1 MKKTGM
7 ILFILL
13 LMLSLS
19 TGCSNQEN
27 SITESNNTT
36 DNNLEQIS
44 NKASQSDADMFTD
57 RDYRTAYDENESIL
71 IHLNGD
77 SATASSNSV
86 KISGST
92 VQITEEATYIISGT
106 LNNGIILV
114 DAEDTAKLQI
124 VLNGVSIT
132 NESSAA
138 LYILSADKVFVT
150 LAEGT
155 ENTLANGGSFIAI
168 DENNID
174 AVVFSKQDLTFN
186 GTGNLI
192 ITSPNG
198 KGIVGK
204 DDLVFTGGNYTIN
217 TSSHGIEANDS
228 VRITGTT
235 QITVDAGKDGIHC
248 ENNDDTSLG
257 FIYISAGTL
266 NIEAEGDGIS
276 ASAYM
281 QIVDGT
287 FSVLAGGG
295 SENGSSQ
302 SSNTWG
308 AFMGGDMPPGQ
319 QSSSNTA
326 TTEDS
331 TSMKGIKT
339 SGTLNIFSGSFQ
351 INSSD
356 DCIHSNSSIT
366 IYGGTFELA
375 SGDDAVHADETL
387 TVTAC
392 DMNISESYEG
402 LEALHID
409 IQGGTIK
416 LVATD
421 DGLNAAGGTDSS
433 GTTGGRD
440 GMFGGGRGGMGGMNS
455 SSNGTIVISGGDL
468 YINASGDGIDANGS
482 LEISGGYTVIVG
494 PTQGDTATLDYDT
507 TATITGGTFIGTGS
521 ANMAQTFSSSQQ
533 GVIALSVGNQT
544 AGTNITLKDSNE
556 NILFD
561 FSPELPYNVVILSS
575 PDMISGETYTVTVGT
590 SSSSFEAK

>member
-198 KGIVGK
+198 NGIVGK
-204 DDLVFTGGNYTIN
+204 DDLVSTGGNYTIN

-433 GTTGGRD
+433 GTIGGRD

-482 LEISGGYTVIVG
+482 LEIGGGYTVIVG

>member
-192 ITSPNG
+192 ITSPNEIG
-198 KGIVGK
+198 
-204 DDLVFTGGNYTIN
+204 
-217 TSSHGIEANDS
+217 
-228 VRITGTT
+228 R
-235 QITVDAGKDGIHC
+235 
-248 ENNDDTSLG
+248 
-257 FIYISAGTL
+257 
-266 NIEAEGDGIS
+266 
-276 ASAYM
+276 ASCRER
-281 QIVDGT
+281 V
-287 FSVLAGGG
+287 
-295 SENGSSQ
+295 
-302 SSNTWG
+302 
-308 AFMGGDMPPGQ
+308 
-319 QSSSNTA
+319 
-326 TTEDS
+326 
-331 TSMKGIKT
+331 
-339 SGTLNIFSGSFQ
+339 
-351 INSSD
+351 
-356 DCIHSNSSIT
+356 
-366 IYGGTFELA
+366 
-375 SGDDAVHADETL
+375 
-387 TVTAC
+387 
-392 DMNISESYEG
+392 
-402 LEALHID
+402 
-409 IQGGTIK
+409 
-416 LVATD
+416 
-421 DGLNAAGGTDSS
+421 
-433 GTTGGRD
+433 
-440 GMFGGGRGGMGGMNS
+440 
-455 SSNGTIVISGGDL
+455 
-468 YINASGDGIDANGS
+468 
-482 LEISGGYTVIVG
+482 
-494 PTQGDTATLDYDT
+494 
-507 TATITGGTFIGTGS
+507 
-521 ANMAQTFSSSQQ
+521 
-533 GVIALSVGNQT
+533 
-544 AGTNITLKDSNE
+544 
-556 NILFD
+556 
-561 FSPELPYNVVILSS
+561 
-575 PDMISGETYTVTVGT
+575 
-590 SSSSFEAK
+590 

>member
-198 KGIVGK
+198 NGIV
-204 DDLVFTGGNYTIN
+204 
-217 TSSHGIEANDS
+217 
-228 VRITGTT
+228 
-235 QITVDAGKDGIHC
+235 
-248 ENNDDTSLG
+248 
-257 FIYISAGTL
+257 
-266 NIEAEGDGIS
+266 
-276 ASAYM
+276 
-281 QIVDGT
+281 
-287 FSVLAGGG
+287 
-295 SENGSSQ
+295 
-302 SSNTWG
+302 
-308 AFMGGDMPPGQ
+308 
-319 QSSSNTA
+319 
-326 TTEDS
+326 
-331 TSMKGIKT
+331 
-339 SGTLNIFSGSFQ
+339 
-351 INSSD
+351 
-356 DCIHSNSSIT
+356 
-366 IYGGTFELA
+366 
-375 SGDDAVHADETL
+375 
-387 TVTAC
+387 
-392 DMNISESYEG
+392 
-402 LEALHID
+402 
-409 IQGGTIK
+409 
-416 LVATD
+416 
-421 DGLNAAGGTDSS
+421 
-433 GTTGGRD
+433 
-440 GMFGGGRGGMGGMNS
+440 
-455 SSNGTIVISGGDL
+455 
-468 YINASGDGIDANGS
+468 
-482 LEISGGYTVIVG
+482 
-494 PTQGDTATLDYDT
+494 
-507 TATITGGTFIGTGS
+507 
-521 ANMAQTFSSSQQ
+521 
-533 GVIALSVGNQT
+533 
-544 AGTNITLKDSNE
+544 
-556 NILFD
+556 
-561 FSPELPYNVVILSS
+561 
-575 PDMISGETYTVTVGT
+575 
-590 SSSSFEAK
+590 

>member
-1 MKKTGM
+1 M
-7 ILFILL
+7 
-13 LMLSLS
+13 
-19 TGCSNQEN
+19 
-27 SITESNNTT
+27 
-36 DNNLEQIS
+36 
-44 NKASQSDADMFTD
+44 
-57 RDYRTAYDENESIL
+57 
-71 IHLNGD
+71 
-77 SATASSNSV
+77 
-86 KISGST
+86 
-92 VQITEEATYIISGT
+92 
-106 LNNGIILV
+106 
-114 DAEDTAKLQI
+114 
-124 VLNGVSIT
+124 
-132 NESSAA
+132 
-138 LYILSADKVFVT
+138 
-150 LAEGT
+150 
-155 ENTLANGGSFIAI
+155 
-168 DENNID
+168 
-174 AVVFSKQDLTFN
+174 
-186 GTGNLI
+186 
-192 ITSPNG
+192 
-198 KGIVGK
+198 
-204 DDLVFTGGNYTIN
+204 
-217 TSSHGIEANDS
+217 
-228 VRITGTT
+228 
-235 QITVDAGKDGIHC
+235 
-248 ENNDDTSLG
+248 G

-281 QIVDGT
+281 QIVDGK

-295 SENGSSQ
+295 SEIGSSQ

-326 TTEDS
+326 TIEDS

-416 LVATD
+416 LLAAD

-440 GMFGGGRGGMGGMNS
+440 GMFGGERGGMGGMNS
-455 SSNGTIVISGGDL
+455 SSNGTIVISGGNL

>member
-13 LMLSLS
+13 LVLSLS

-27 SITESNNTT
+27 GITESNNTI
-36 DNNLEQIS
+36 DSNLEQIS

-192 ITSPNG
+192 ITSSNG
-198 KGIVGK
+198 NGIVGK

-281 QIVDGT
+281 QIVDGK

-416 LVATD
+416 LVAAD
-421 DGLNAAGGTDSS
+421 NGLNAAGGTDSS

-440 GMFGGGRGGMGGMNS
+440 GMFGGERGGMGGMNS

-482 LEISGGYTVIVG
+482 LEIGGGYTVIVG